1 MVVSKVRTR
10 NNDDMVSLYIPML
23 SGYLPDEA
31 ISMLKEVKEAAAKKG
46 GGKNASGRFL
56 NTCTDTKISTSNS
69 IPCRGVLQIKG
80 SPEISSKLLEK
91 LDAGT

>member
-31 ISMLKEVKEAAAKKG
+31 ISMLKEVKAAKKG
-46 GGKNASGRFL
+46 GGKMHLGDFL
-56 NTCTDTKISTSNS
+56 RPPAQ
-69 IPCRGVLQIKG
+69 IPKSAHQIAFHVVVF
-80 SPEISSKLLEK
+80 SR
-91 LDAGT
+91 

>member
-31 ISMLKEVKEAAAKKG
+31 ISMLKEVKEAAAMKG
-46 GGKNASGRFL
+46 GEKNASGRFL
-56 NTCTDTKISTSNS
+56 KTTCTDTKISTSNS
-69 IPCRGVLQIKG
+69 IPCRGVLQIKR
-80 SPEISSKLLEK
+80 SPEK